1 MGRQRGF
8 TLIELLIVVAL
19 VGILASIAA
28 VRLRDAPR
36 RAKEAV
42 LKEDLYILRQVI
54 DQYYADKQQ
63 YPADL
68 ETLVKEGY
76 IRAIP
81 ADPMTNSNQTWT
93 TEYEDQSEE
102 PEVAAA
108 PGVVNVRS
116 GSSDTGLDG
125 SNYADW

>member
-1 MGRQRGF
+1 MRRQRGF

-68 ETLVKEGY
+68 ETLVKDGY
-76 IRAIP
+76 LRAIP
-81 ADPMTNSNQTWT
+81 VDPMTNSNQTWT
-93 TEYEDQSEE
+93 VEYEDQSED
-102 PEVAAA
+102 PEAAAA

-116 GSSDTGLDG
+116 GSSETALDG
-125 SNYADW
+125 TNYADW